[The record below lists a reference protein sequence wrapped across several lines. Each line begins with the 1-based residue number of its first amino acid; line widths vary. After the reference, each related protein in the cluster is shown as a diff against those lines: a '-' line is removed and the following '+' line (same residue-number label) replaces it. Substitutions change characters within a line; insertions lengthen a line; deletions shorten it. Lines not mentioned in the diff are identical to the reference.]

1 VGGCPAIHEELAAL
15 VPASVRE
22 QLLCQVEPRLER
34 EELAERLGQL
44 GRRPELLDRGASLH
58 PTRVAFGERELD
70 PVEAATPLLSEP
82 VMRTIELTLRHAP

>member
-44 GRRPELLDRGASLH
+44 GRRSELLDRGARLH

-70 PVEAATPLLSEP
+70 PGRSRHATPQ
-82 VMRTIELTLRHAP
+82 